1 MTLPP
6 NFHSDDV
13 TMPLGII
20 RVLTTSDDRVLQ
32 EHARILETRY
42 GLQSLTRCIAD
53 QPNGIFDAASEAMA
67 VPKIVQLGR
76 ELVDAGCGALFLSC
90 AADPGLAL
98 LRAAV
103 PVPVISAGSAAARV
117 AEHLALPVAV
127 LGIGAEAPAPFRTL
141 LGQDVPYA
149 RPEGVTQTTD
159 LLKPEG
165 RARALA
171 CVERLLANGAR
182 VIAFS
187 CTGFSTIGLAPY
199 LRERLGCVVVDA
211 VDASGMFAVEMLGG
225 SALAGT
231 TTIADRSS
239 L

>member
-1 MTLPP
+1 MT
-6 NFHSDDV
+6 
-13 TMPLGII
+13 LGII
-20 RVLTTSDDRVLQ
+20 RVLTTSDDSVLL
-32 EHARILETRY
+32 EHARILEGRY

-53 QPNGIFDAASEAMA
+53 QPNGIFDDASEALA

-76 ELVDAGCGALFLSC
+76 DLVEAGCGALFLSC

-127 LGIGAEAPAPFRTL
+127 LGIGTQAPAPFRIL

-149 RPEGVTQTTD
+149 RPDGVTQTTD
-159 LLKPEG
+159 LLKPDG
-165 RARALA
+165 RDRALA
-171 CVERLLANGAR
+171 CAQRLQAQGAR

-187 CTGFSTIGLAPY
+187 CTGFSTIGLATY

-211 VDASGMFAVEMLGG
+211 VDAAGMFAVEMLGAAARPAALGARHG
-225 SALAGT
+225 S
-231 TTIADRSS
+231 
-239 L
+239 